1 MESGPM
7 FRAFFGRQ
15 RGERERER
23 RCWRGEEARGNGRRR
38 ERGRGRRE
46 AAKRSSQ
53 VATTPEMTFSLLLSP
68 PPLPL
73 PSPTVTAASYL
84 ISAVHG
90 LRRRRPLEHGCRCG
104 RPPETAFSGS
114 SGRRDSYGDEDTAPR
129 PLGLDGSSASS
140 SGRQTG
146 EPRRAIRACHSLA
159 PVLLTN
165 EILELRFRSAIGD
178 REKPRILCKSKYYW
192 SSMSP

>member
-1 MESGPM
+1 MESGPTYTGP
-7 FRAFFGRQ
+7 FSGDRE
-15 RGERERER
+15 ERERER

-38 ERGRGRRE
+38 EREEEGGE
-46 AAKRSSQ
+46 KQQKRSSQ

-114 SGRRDSYGDEDTAPR
+114 SGRRDSYGDEETVPR
-129 PLGLDGSSASS
+129 TLGLDGSSASS

-146 EPRRAIRACHSLA
+146 EPRE
-159 PVLLTN
+159 LTVIVFV
-165 EILELRFRSAIGD
+165 EQFVRVIHWLRFYSLT
-178 REKPRILCKSKYYW
+178 KFW
-192 SSMSP
+192 S

>member
-1 MESGPM
+1 MESGPTYTGP
-7 FRAFFGRQ
+7 FSGDREERERDVVGAARKPEETGG
-15 RGERERER
+15 GEREEEG
-23 RCWRGEEARGNGRRR
+23 GEKQQ
-38 ERGRGRRE
+38 
-46 AAKRSSQ
+46 KRSSQ